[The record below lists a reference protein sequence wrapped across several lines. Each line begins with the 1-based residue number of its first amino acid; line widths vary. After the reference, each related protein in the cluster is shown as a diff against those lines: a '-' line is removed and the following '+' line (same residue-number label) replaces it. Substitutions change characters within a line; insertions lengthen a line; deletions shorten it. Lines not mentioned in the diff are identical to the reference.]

1 MNYKRRILTS
11 VVMLVLMVVALS
23 TGVFAWFT
31 INTKTEA
38 TSLEGTAEALDGGF
52 LISTSGE
59 DGTYATSI
67 SLSGVTSES
76 FKFVDT
82 TTTNGI
88 NMVDM
93 NGDEINSGYLEFD
106 LYFLTGEERD
116 TIYLT
121 YLEIEDVTQGASWVA
136 EKDISYGDNQIL
148 KQGTIMKANLSSAL
162 RVSIQE
168 KSSETLNI
176 FEKYGSEENINV
188 AFDSNKETATFNNTT
203 GFGGF
208 AVDYYEAIMNKT
220 LTVPTD
226 RGDIIINEN
235 HTTDTKIAKAVTQN
249 TNDLGVDATF
259 TKGTKVKVRVWLE
272 GWDGEAFNAI
282 HSGKVSLTF
291 NFNVREEEK

>member
-23 TGVFAWFT
+23 SGVFAWFT

-52 LISTSGE
+52 LISTSGVS
-59 DGTYATSI
+59 GTYATSV
-67 SLSGVTSES
+67 SLSDVTSEG

-88 NMVDM
+88 KMVDM
-93 NGDEINSGYLEFD
+93 NGVVIDSGYLEFD

-121 YLEIEDVTQGASWVA
+121 YLEIKDVTPGASWVA
-136 EKDISYGDNQIL
+136 EKDISYGDSETL
-148 KQGTIMKANLSSAL
+148 KQGTIMKSNLSSAL

-168 KSSETLNI
+168 ESLETSNI
-176 FEKYGSEENINV
+176 FEKSGSKDNINV
-188 AFDSNKETATFNNTT
+188 VFDSNKETATFNNTT

-208 AVDYYEAIMNKT
+208 AADYYKAIMNET
-220 LTVPTD
+220 LTVPD
-226 RGDIIINEN
+226 REDIIINED
-235 HTTDTKIAKAVTQN
+235 HTTNTKIAKAIKTD
-249 TNDLGVDATF
+249 TSGLGVDETF
-259 TKGTKVKVRVWLE
+259 NHYSKVTVRVWLE

-291 NFNVREEEK
+291 NFNVR

>member
-59 DGTYATSI
+59 DGTYATSV
-67 SLSGVTSES
+67 SLSNVTPEG

-82 TTTNGI
+82 TTTDGI
-88 NMVDM
+88 EMVDM
-93 NGDEINSGYLEFD
+93 NGDVIKSGYLEFD
-106 LYFLTGEERD
+106 LYFLTGEVRD

-121 YLEIEDVTQGASWVA
+121 YLKIEDVTPGASWVA
-136 EKDISYGDNQIL
+136 EKDISYGDNETL
-148 KQGTIMKANLSSAL
+148 DQGTIMKANLSSAL

-168 KSSETLNI
+168 GDSGTLNI
-176 FEKYGSEENINV
+176 FEKFGSEENINV
-188 AFDSNKETATFNNTT
+188 AFDNNEETATFNNTT

-208 AVDYYEAIMNKT
+208 AADYYEAIMNET
-220 LTVPTD
+220 LDVPID
-226 RGDIIINEN
+226 RGDTIINEN
-235 HTTDTKIAKAVTQN
+235 HTTNTKIAKAIETD
-249 TNDLGVDATF
+249 TSDLGVDETF
-259 TKGTKVKVRVWLE
+259 TKGTKVTVRVWLE

-291 NFNVREEEK
+291 NFNVR

>member
-52 LISTSGE
+52 LISTSGKN
-59 DGTYATSI
+59 GSYATSV
-67 SLSGVTSES
+67 SLSDVTSEG

-82 TTTNGI
+82 TTTDGI
-88 NMVDM
+88 KMVDM
-93 NGDEINSGYLEFD
+93 NGVVIDSGYLEFD

-121 YLEIEDVTQGASWVA
+121 YLKIEDVTPGASWVA
-136 EKDISYGDNQIL
+136 EKDIQYGENKTL
-148 KQGTIMKANLSSAL
+148 NQGTIMKANLSSAL

-168 KSSETLNI
+168 ESLETLNI
-176 FEKYGSEENINV
+176 FEKYGSEDNINV
-188 AFDSNKETATFNNTT
+188 AFDNKETATFNNTT

-208 AVDYYEAIMNKT
+208 AADYYKAIMNET
-220 LTVPTD
+220 LKVPTD
-226 RGDIIINEN
+226 RKDIIINED
-235 HTTDTKIAKAVTQN
+235 HTTDTEIAKAIEPVTSG
-249 TNDLGVDATF
+249 LGVDETF

-291 NFNVREEEK
+291 NFNVR

>member
-52 LISTSGE
+52 LISTSGKN
-59 DGTYATSI
+59 GSYATSV
-67 SLSGVTSES
+67 SLSDVTSED
-76 FKFVDT
+76 FKFVDIT
-82 TTTNGI
+82 TIDGI
-88 NMVDM
+88 EMVDM
-93 NGDEINSGYLEFD
+93 NGVEINSGYLEFD
-106 LYFLTGEERD
+106 LYFLTGDERD

-121 YLEIEDVTQGASWVA
+121 YLEIEDDTPGASWVA
-136 EKDISYGDNQIL
+136 EKDISYGENETL
-148 KQGTIMKANLSSAL
+148 NQGTIMKANLSSAL

-168 KSSETLNI
+168 GDSETSNI
-176 FEKYGSEENINV
+176 FEKFGSEDNINV
-188 AFDSNKETATFNNTT
+188 AFDSNVETATFNNTT

-208 AVDYYEAIMNKT
+208 AADYYEAIMNET
-220 LTVPTD
+220 LDVPAD
-226 RGDIIINEN
+226 RGDIRINEN
-235 HTTDTKIAKAVTQN
+235 HTTDTKIAKAIKTD
-249 TNDLGVDATF
+249 TIGLGVDETF
-259 TKGTKVKVRVWLE
+259 TKGAKVTVRVWLE

-291 NFNVREEEK
+291 NFNVR